1 MNDLFYN
8 NLILIPWVT
17 FIITVFLKGL
27 IIYIKSKKI
36 NISEAI
42 WSWWMPSIH
51 SAVVVSLTTALAI
64 KYWIKSDFFA
74 ISMTFTAIIIY
85 DALNVRYEAW
95 LHAKEIN
102 KIIWKNKFK
111 ESLWHLPSEAFAW
124 SILGIIITMILLLN
138 YI

>member
-1 MNDLFYN
+1 MNDFFYN
-8 NLILIPWVT
+8 NLILIPAVT

-27 IIYIKSKKI
+27 IIYFKSKKI

-42 WSWWMPSIH
+42 WTWWMPSIH
-51 SAVVVSLTTALAI
+51 SAVVISLTTALAI

-74 ISMTFTAIIIY
+74 ISMTFTTIIIY
-85 DALNVRYEAW
+85 DALNIRYEAG

-102 KIIWKNKFK
+102 RIIWKTKFK